1 MASCSPNANSRIV
14 ALAATISDSVAKLDE
29 ILSSQGLPSPSFG
42 EDNPTS
48 LPAEASHLQDAILDA
63 TAELHELLLEPLP
76 LLFKFSA
83 TNNNVSIQAIGR
95 FNIARMVPHGGQTS
109 FKEIAR
115 QTGLDEQMVRRL
127 LRHAMA
133 MRIFRE
139 PEPGMVAHTKAS
151 KLLTVPS
158 VNAWINC
165 GADESWVSSVRMVD
179 AIQKWPG
186 SQEPNE
192 TAFALANDTE
202 NSIYE
207 VLSDDPPRALRFAGA
222 MKAMSLLPGYGTSD
236 VVQDY
241 DWASLGKALV
251 VDVGGSQGHIALEL
265 AKHFSDIRFLVQDMR
280 KVVEGAESLVPDS
293 LKDRVQFMEH
303 ELFMQQTVVA
313 DVYYF
318 RMVFH
323 NWSDKYSA
331 LILRA
336 QIPSLKAGAKILIQ
350 DACMPDS
357 GVLPLW
363 KERDLRA
370 MDLNMGSFFNARE
383 RTLQEWKDL
392 LTQADP
398 RFVLQRVI
406 KPKSNLAIMEIVWSG

>member
-1 MASCSPNANSRIV
+1 MESNSRI
-14 ALAATISDSVAKLDE
+14 ATLAATISNSVAKLEE
-29 ILSSQGLPSPSFG
+29 ILSAHELPSPSFD

-48 LPAEASHLQDAILDA
+48 LPAEASHVQDVVLDA
-63 TAELHELLLEPLP
+63 TAELYELLLEPLP
-76 LLFKFSA
+76 LIFKFSA
-83 TNNNVSIQAIGR
+83 TNNDVSIQAICR
-95 FNIARMVPHGGQTS
+95 FNIANMVPAGGQAS
-109 FKEIAR
+109 FKDISR
-115 QTGLDEQMVRRL
+115 QTGLEERIVRRL

-139 PEPGMVAHTKAS
+139 PEPAMVAHTKAS
-151 KLLTVPS
+151 KFLTIPS
-158 VNAWINC
+158 VNAWVNC
-165 GADESWVSSVRMVD
+165 GADESWVSAVRMVD
-179 AIQKWPG
+179 ALQKWPG

-192 TAFALANDTE
+192 TAFALANNTD
-202 NSIYE
+202 NSIYG

-222 MKAMSLLPGYGTSD
+222 MKAMAFLPGYGTSE
-236 VVQDY
+236 VVKDY

-265 AKHFSDIRFLVQDMR
+265 AKHFGDIKFLVQDMG
-280 KVVEGAESLVPDS
+280 KVVEGAESLIPDN
-293 LKDRVQFMEH
+293 LKGRVQFMEH
-303 ELFMQQTVVA
+303 ELFMQQTVAA

-323 NWSDKYSA
+323 NWSDKYSVI
-331 LILRA
+331 ILRA
-336 QIPSLKAGAKILIQ
+336 QIPSLKSGAKILIQ

-370 MDLNMGSFFNARE
+370 MDLNMGSFFNAHE

-392 LTQADP
+392 LAEADP
-398 RFVLQRVI
+398 RFVLQRVV
-406 KPKSNLAIMEIVWSG
+406 KPESNLAIMEVIWMPDS